1 MGVRHPTSGQVPSVG
16 WSPCP
21 STGLLAGELLEVS
34 QLSPSGWGC
43 RCSDC
48 QEATVLQEPPC
59 VTQTGI
65 APDPRLGSSP
75 RALALHMPSGPS
87 LWGACWRGWLFV
99 LPSHGCSE
107 LLPGTVAGRGAEL
120 LSERNHLPPLK
131 GKAPAPPLWAAG
143 MLLCGSGYFSSS
155 FQPSFD
161 FLPSPS
167 IRSVTVFRWPF
178 VYTSRVRHHHLCLI
192 RSIKAALAKGQ
203 RRIYKYPSTLP
214 HPTRC

>member
-65 APDPRLGSSP
+65 APDPWLGSSP
-75 RALALHMPSGPS
+75 RALALPH
-87 LWGACWRGWLFV
+87 AIR
-99 LPSHGCSE
+99 
-107 LLPGTVAGRGAEL
+107 AEL
-120 LSERNHLPPLK
+120 VGR
-131 GKAPAPPLWAAG
+131 
-143 MLLCGSGYFSSS
+143 LLARVAVR
-155 FQPSFD
+155 PSQ
-161 FLPSPS
+161 
-167 IRSVTVFRWPF
+167 
-178 VYTSRVRHHHLCLI
+178 SRLL
-192 RSIKAALAKGQ
+192 
-203 RRIYKYPSTLP
+203 
-214 HPTRC
+214 

>member
-1 MGVRHPTSGQVPSVG
+1 MT
-16 WSPCP
+16 
-21 STGLLAGELLEVS
+21 E
-34 QLSPSGWGC
+34 
-43 RCSDC
+43 
-48 QEATVLQEPPC
+48 
-59 VTQTGI
+59 TGI
-65 APDPRLGSSP
+65 APDPRLGFSP
-75 RALALHMPSGPS
+75 QALAPPHAIRAELAGR
-87 LWGACWRGWLFV
+87 LLARVAVL

-107 LLPGTVAGRGAEL
+107 LFPGTVAGRGAEP
-120 LSERNHLPPLK
+120 LSERKHLPPLK

-178 VYTSRVRHHHLCLI
+178 VYTSHVRHHHLCLI

-214 HPTRC
+214 RPTRC